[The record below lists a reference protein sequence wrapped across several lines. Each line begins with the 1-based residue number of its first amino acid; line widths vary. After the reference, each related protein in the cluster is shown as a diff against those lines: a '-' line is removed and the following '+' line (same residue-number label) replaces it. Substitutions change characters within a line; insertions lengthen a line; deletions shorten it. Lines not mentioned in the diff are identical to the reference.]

1 MAGIALSGLSS
12 GLDTTA
18 LITQLMQ
25 VEAVPQTQLKNQA
38 TSTQA
43 TISALQGLNSQIS
56 DLSTLATG
64 NAAAGALNLFST
76 STSASNVSATA
87 STTASP
93 GSIDITVNQL
103 AQSQV
108 SVSGVMQ
115 DPSSNLSTLSIVVGG
130 VTKQITP
137 ASSSLDDVVTAINA
151 AGAGVS
157 ATKVSVSPGNYRLQF
172 AATASG
178 TAGGFQILDATGATL
193 PANGHHYCSR
203 RAGYPV
209 GK

>member
-25 VEAVPQTQLKNQA
+25 VEAIPQTLLKNQA
-38 TSTQA
+38 TSTQT
-43 TISALQGLNSQIS
+43 TITALQGLNSQIS
-56 DLSTLATG
+56 DLATLSTG

-76 STSASNVSATA
+76 NTSASNVTATA

-108 SVSGVMQ
+108 SVSAVMQ
-115 DPSSNLSTLSIVVGG
+115 DPSTLSALSIVVGG
-130 VTKQITP
+130 VSKQITP

-157 ATKVSVSPGNYRLQF
+157 ATKVSIGPGNYRLQF

-178 TAGGFQILDATGATL
+178 AAGGFQILD
-193 PANGHHYCSR
+193 
-203 RAGYPV
+203 
-209 GK
+209 